1 MQQRKVNYLGR
12 TISVVG
18 VTCDKEEVAAL
29 KDWPVPVNVKDV
41 CSFLGTAKYCRWFCR
56 VGISIDGLNAKESSI
71 RLVCCLPVCFS
82 STLRDSNTGS
92 DFWLSQIQ
100 MTHSY

>member
-41 CSFLGTAKYCRWFCR
+41 CSFLGTAKYCR
-56 VGISIDGLNAKESSI
+56 
-71 RLVCCLPVCFS
+71 RLMPSFAELASPLTALTLKKVPFDWSVVCPSAFHRL
-82 STLRDSNTGS
+82 
-92 DFWLSQIQ
+92 
-100 MTHSY
+100 